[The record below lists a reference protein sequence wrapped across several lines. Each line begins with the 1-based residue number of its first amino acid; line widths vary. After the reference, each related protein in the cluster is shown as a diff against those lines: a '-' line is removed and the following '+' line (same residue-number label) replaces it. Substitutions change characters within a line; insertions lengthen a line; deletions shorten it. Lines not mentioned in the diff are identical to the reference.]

1 MSKLEIFILA
11 MAIYSIY
18 LFEKNRMQRKIDS
31 IENKFTQL
39 SDRVANIQ
47 DQINKKCSESLIKR
61 KKH

>member
-1 MSKLEIFILA
+1 